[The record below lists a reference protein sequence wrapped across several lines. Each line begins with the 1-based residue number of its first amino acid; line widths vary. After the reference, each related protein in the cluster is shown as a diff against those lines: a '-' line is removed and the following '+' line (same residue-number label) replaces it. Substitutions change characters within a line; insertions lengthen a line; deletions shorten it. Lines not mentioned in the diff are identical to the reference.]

1 MENSLLERNGSPE
14 KVLQGRIVT
23 SPGTYFVFLRKTEK
37 QHIARYDVVPYP
49 GMTYSPY

>member
-23 SPGTYFVFLRKTEK
+23 SPGTYF
-37 QHIARYDVVPYP
+37 IARYDVVPYP
-49 GMTYSPY
+49 SMTYSPY